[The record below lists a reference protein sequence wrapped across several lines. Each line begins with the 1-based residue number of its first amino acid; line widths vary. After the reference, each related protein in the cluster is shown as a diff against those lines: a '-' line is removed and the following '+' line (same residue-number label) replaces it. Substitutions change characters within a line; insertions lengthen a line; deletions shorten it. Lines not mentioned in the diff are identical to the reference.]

1 VNFKEWFQ
9 SRKPAEPS
17 QPDPEEAA
25 QRDAED
31 AILTKLAAKVVEWK
45 MTVPAILSLE
55 SVKPL
60 NYIGAQTMVFFEPF
74 IQTLFNL
81 KDYDTVRVMLEKR
94 ENIERLLLK
103 IEELDAVAFEKEKQA
118 KAERIAAR
126 GHRWWWP
133 FGSKSSPTDPPA
145 GPPTPL

>member
-1 VNFKEWFQ
+1 MNFKEWFQ
-9 SRKPAEPS
+9 SRKPAEPA
-17 QPDPEEAA
+17 QPDPEADA
-25 QRDAED
+25 QREAED
-31 AILTKLAAKVVEWK
+31 VILTKLATEVVEWK

-60 NYIGAQTMVFFEPF
+60 NYIGAQAMVFFEPF

-118 KAERIAAR
+118 KAERHLAR
-126 GHRWWWP
+126 GRRRWWP

>member
-1 VNFKEWFQ
+1 MNFKEWFQ
-9 SRKPAEPS
+9 SRQPAEPA
-17 QPDPEEAA
+17 QPDPEAAA
-25 QRDAED
+25 QREAED
-31 AILTKLAAKVVEWK
+31 VILTKLAAKVVEWK

-60 NYIGAQTMVFFEPF
+60 NYIGAQAMVFFEPF

-103 IEELDAVAFEKEKQA
+103 IEELDAVAFDKERQA
-118 KAERIAAR
+118 KAERNLAR
-126 GHRWWWP
+126 GRRWWWP